1 MTQDTSKTVGVD
13 ISKAHLDVHEW
24 PSGRSKRFPNDTAG
38 FQALARWI
46 GPEVRC
52 VVYESTGPWHRAM
65 EEALAAR
72 LPLARVNA
80 MRARRFAQALGQEAK
95 TDAVDA
101 RILAR
106 MGEALPLRRVD
117 VSSPTQRQLEELI
130 SARDGLV
137 KDRTA
142 ARNRSH
148 HARHPMV
155 KRHLRQRLAQIER
168 QIRALDGEFRKLLKA
183 DPALARKAEVL
194 TSIPGMG
201 PVTVAGLLSLMP
213 ELGQID
219 SKAVASLAGLAP
231 VARESGTWKG
241 RRFIRGG
248 RHRVRRMLYMA
259 ALTAIRHNPD
269 YIQKYRQLRERGKA
283 PKVALT
289 AIMRKM
295 VILAN
300 VLLSQDRVWTPRPVR
315 AVG

>member
-201 PVTVAGLLSLMP
+201 PVTVAGPALSDAGTGTDRLQGGGQLGRSGAGGSGVGDLEGTSLHPRGPASGAADAVYGRPHRHSTQSGLHP
-213 ELGQID
+213 EV
-219 SKAVASLAGLAP
+219 SP
-231 VARESGTWKG
+231 
-241 RRFIRGG
+241 
-248 RHRVRRMLYMA
+248 A
-259 ALTAIRHNPD
+259 A
-269 YIQKYRQLRERGKA
+269 
-283 PKVALT
+283 
-289 AIMRKM
+289 
-295 VILAN
+295 
-300 VLLSQDRVWTPRPVR
+300 
-315 AVG
+315 

>member
-24 PSGRSKRFPNDTAG
+24 PSGRSKRFPNNAAG
-38 FQALARWI
+38 FRALAAWI
-46 GPEVRC
+46 GPEVKC

-101 RILAR
+101 RMLAQ
-106 MGEALPLRRVD
+106 MGAALKLRLVGA
-117 VSSPTQRQLEELI
+117 SSATQRQLEELI
-130 SARDGLV
+130 SARNALV
-137 KDRTA
+137 KDRTR

-148 HARHPMV
+148 QARHPLV
-155 KRHLRQRLAQIER
+155 KRHLQQQLAQIER
-168 QIRALDGEFRKLLKA
+168 QVRSMDREIRKLLDA

-201 PVTVAGLLSLMP
+201 SVTVAGLLSLLP
-213 ELGQID
+213 ELGAID

-241 RRFIRGG
+241 HRFIRGG
-248 RHRVRRMLYMA
+248 RHRVRRTLYMA
-259 ALTAIRHNPD
+259 ALSAIRHNPD
-269 YIQKYRQLRERGKA
+269 YVRKYRQLRERGKA

-295 VILAN
+295 VVLAN
-300 VLLSQDRVWTPRPVR
+300 VLLEQDRIWTPKPVA